1 VLLVEGRA
9 GRLLLPG
16 DISSRVEADVAA
28 AAGDGPPLALVVPHH
43 GSRSSSSAAF
53 LAALHPA
60 IAIVSA
66 GWRNRFHHPAPDVVA
81 RYAAIGATLAN
92 TADAGAVRLAF
103 PADAPPRI
111 VARERDRQWRY
122 WREGVPGGT
131 PPRRAASTSSQTA
144 SAALL

>member
-1 VLLVEGRA
+1 L
-9 GRLLLPG
+9 
-16 DISSRVEADVAA
+16 
-28 AAGDGPPLALVVPHH
+28 
-43 GSRSSSSAAF
+43 
-53 LAALHPA
+53 LAALRPM

-81 RYAAIGATLAN
+81 RYAAIGATLVN

-111 VARERDRQWRY
+111 VARERGRQWRY
-122 WREGVPGGT
+122 WREGAPDADSGAPPGG
-131 PPRRAASTSSQTA
+131 AASTPSQTA